1 MRVRQDNR
9 RRAAVRARPLAAL
22 LLLVSLAAL
31 AQTPSSTY
39 PVPPEL
45 WDRPRTARAVLE
57 QDNVKHAVAA
67 ALQKPDTQIVIHHA
81 AGQEPLLQAEELRS
95 WLAALA
101 IDSRRVVLR
110 SDVPT
115 GMAIEI
121 AP

>member
-1 MRVRQDNR
+1 VTRNYPV
-9 RRAAVRARPLAAL
+9 LSIL
-22 LLLVSLAAL
+22 LFMACSAQ
-31 AQTPSSTY
+31 AQTPLSTY
-39 PVPPEL
+39 PVPAEL

-57 QDNVKHAVAA
+57 QDAVKRAVSA
-67 ALQKPDTQIVIHHA
+67 ALQRPDSELIIHHA

-110 SDVPT
+110 SDAT
-115 GMAIEI
+115 AGITLEI

>member
-1 MRVRQDNR
+1 MRRFAQIC
-9 RRAAVRARPLAAL
+9 AL
-22 LLLVSLAAL
+22 LFLPLSAY
-31 AQTPSSTY
+31 AQTPLATY
-39 PVPPEL
+39 AVPAEL

-57 QDNVKHAVAA
+57 QDNVKRAVTA
-67 ALQKPDTQIVIHHA
+67 ALQKPDSEIIIHHP

-110 SDVPT
+110 SDVT
-115 GMAIEI
+115 GGITIEI

>member
-1 MRVRQDNR
+1 MRRF
-9 RRAAVRARPLAAL
+9 ARICAL
-22 LLLVSLAAL
+22 LFPAFSAY
-31 AQTPSSTY
+31 AQTPLATY
-39 PVPPEL
+39 PVPAEL

-57 QDNVKHAVAA
+57 QDNVKRAVAA
-67 ALQKPDTQIVIHHA
+67 ALQKPDSEIIIHHP

-110 SDVPT
+110 SDVT
-115 GMAIEI
+115 GGITLEI